1 MLPVTHPNRS
11 IMRNIQT
18 LTLTLLVMLS
28 SCQAPTPPV
37 DAAPEVVFPDKTEQ
51 DLPFSDAVRVGHML
65 YLSGNIGVLPGTLT
79 LAEGGI
85 QGQTV
90 QTLENI
96 RATLEKYGST
106 MDRVVKCTVMMDD
119 MSEWTDMNNVYT
131 TFFPE
136 HKPARS
142 AFGATALALGAKLE
156 IECLATV
163 D

>member
-1 MLPVTHPNRS
+1 
-11 IMRNIQT
+11 MRLYPS
-18 LTLTLLVMLS
+18 LTLTLLLVFS
-28 SCQAPTPPV
+28 ACQAPDPP
-37 DAAPEVVFPDKTEQ
+37 PETNPQAVYPEKTEQ
-51 DLPFSDAVRVGHML
+51 NLPFSDAVRVGHML

-85 QGQTV
+85 QGQTI

-96 RATLEKYGST
+96 RATLEKYGSS

-119 MSEWTDMNNVYT
+119 MSEWGDMNDVYT
-131 TFFPE
+131 TFFPD

-156 IECLATV
+156 IECMATV
-163 D
+163 N